1 MKEFFNQ
8 LTTSIEIELQS
19 ISMDSCDISIEESY
33 RMIEFLQK
41 IMVDLREKFLT
52 HNFPDKQEEILF
64 FKEMKPEI
72 LSSLIYFNKIYGIE
86 LKRPNG
92 SNSIQQNYYEKE
104 LDSLAFF
111 FNRNLDFYQYYRS
124 KSTHFDEFYFVRGKP
139 NIRLCVDSTQF
150 ILDPM
155 FSTGYDFKVAKIL
168 ANEMLRIFLN
178 KKLQNID
185 KSRFTGERHHR
196 YKWTATKTAAIE
208 LGYALYSSG
217 VINNGNIDI
226 REIMSLIEKVFDIE
240 LGDYYRTYLTL
251 KSRKKERT
259 AFLKQLADNLIKRM
273 DEEFDL

>member
-1 MKEFFNQ
+1 
-8 LTTSIEIELQS
+8 
-19 ISMDSCDISIEESY
+19 MDSCDISIEEAY
-33 RMIEFLQK
+33 RMIEVFQQF
-41 IMVDLREKFLT
+41 MFDLREKFLNYT
-52 HNFPDKQEEILF
+52 FPNKQEEILF
-64 FKEMKPEI
+64 FKEVKPEI

-92 SNSIQQNYYEKE
+92 SNAIQQNYYEKE

-139 NIRLCVDSTQF
+139 NIRLCLDSSHF
-150 ILDPM
+150 ILDPL

-168 ANEMLRIFLN
+168 ANEMLRIYLN

-185 KSRFTGERHHR
+185 KSRFTGERHRR
-196 YKWTATKTAAIE
+196 YRWTASKIAAIE

-240 LGDYYRTYLTL
+240 LGDYYRTYLAL
-251 KSRKKERT
+251 KGRKKERA